1 MRSDAPIQ
9 FQGSSNKMGFV
20 VVHMGGGEIVPG
32 SASAGAGE
40 GDFEEMV
47 TQQRQ
52 AQVAAVLQAALS

>member
-1 MRSDAPIQ
+1 
-9 FQGSSNKMGFV
+9 MGFV
-20 VVHMGGGEIVPG
+20 AVHVGGGEIVPG

>member
-1 MRSDAPIQ
+1 MLP
-9 FQGSSNKMGFV
+9 SSSKDPQTKWVLWLCMWEVERLFL
-20 VVHMGGGEIVPG
+20 EVPL
-32 SASAGAGE
+32 AGAGE